1 MSNNPA
7 WFYND
12 LQQVGV
18 DFEDLTQVAAYD
30 RNQTSNTP
38 EACQELIKQL
48 GITAGHNVIELGT
61 GTGTFAIQA
70 ALIGAKVD
78 AVDVSQAML
87 TYAKQKANK
96 AGVESIK
103 FHHAGFLTY
112 NHQGNLADF
121 IVTKAAL
128 HHLPDFWKMVALLR
142 MASMLK
148 FDGILCLRD
157 AVFSFEAAQYHDSIN
172 AWIERVSKPVGEG
185 FTANDFATHVRDE
198 YSTFSWIIEGML
210 TRAGFEIESADYPT
224 REYAQYVC
232 RKISTTS
239 PTTAQAELRSC

>member
-1 MSNNPA
+1 MSNHPA

-38 EACQELIKQL
+38 EACQVLIQQL
-48 GITAGHNVIELGT
+48 GIAAGDNVIELGT
-61 GTGTFAIQA
+61 GTGTFAIET

-87 TYAKQKANK
+87 TYAKQKASI
-96 AGVESIK
+96 AGVESLE
-103 FHHAGFLTY
+103 FHQAGFLTY

-121 IVTKAAL
+121 IVTKFAL
-128 HHLPDFWKMVALLR
+128 HHLSDFWKMVALLK
-142 MASMLK
+142 MNSMLK
-148 FDGILCLRD
+148 VGGILCLRD
-157 AVFSFEAAQYHDSIN
+157 VVFSFEASQYHDSIN

-185 FTANDFATHVRDE
+185 FTAKDFATHVREE

-210 TRAGFEIESADYPT
+210 TRAGLEIASADYPT
-224 REYAQYVC
+224 PEYAQYVC
-232 RKISTTS
+232 RKIKV
-239 PTTAQAELRSC
+239 